1 MESLSED
8 IRRKRE
14 SKNMTIEDLSEKTK
28 ISVAVLKDIEDG
40 KFDRYQGDE
49 AYVKMYLK
57 KISNILDMDSEELT
71 QQYYALTKE
80 IELEQLREKQEAV
93 SSNEKVVEKGK
104 KFSFEA
110 PHLARKPSVY
120 EDKSHVAIIR
130 AAVVLLLV
138 CLVIAVVWW
147 GFYSTRSQTNDPSF
161 VQPNTPT
168 VEGEVPTQEPT
179 NPDND
184 DTPVQTGI
192 TVTKKGT
199 LDFHFTLPENTETF
213 IFKIEFTEK
222 SWAQLTVNG
231 ELYDDF
237 AAKIYHNTDSIEPE
251 IVEVEL
257 TVSEF
262 NDLVLRNGYSMGQ
275 RYYINDQ
282 EIPLED
288 EDHSNGA
295 TDLHLTLD
303 K

>member
-14 SKNMTIEDLSEKTK
+14 SKNMTIEDLCEKTK

-57 KISNILDMDSEELT
+57 KISNVLDMDSEELT

-80 IELEQLREKQEAV
+80 IELEQLREKKEAV

-130 AAVVLLLV
+130 AVVILLLV
-138 CLVIAVVWW
+138 CMVIAIVWW
-147 GFYSTRSQTNDPSF
+147 GFYSTRSQTNDPAF

-168 VEGEVPTQEPT
+168 VEGEVPSNEPT
-179 NPDND
+179 DND
-184 DTPVQTGI
+184 TDDSPAQTGVTI
-192 TVTKKGT
+192 TKKGT

-213 IFKIEFTEK
+213 TFKIEFSEK
-222 SWAQLTVNG
+222 SWAQLTVNNQ
-231 ELYDDF
+231 LYDGFD
-237 AAKIYHNTDSIEPE
+237 AKIYHNNDSSEPE

-257 TVSEF
+257 KVSDF
-262 NDLVLRNGYSMGQ
+262 NDLILRNGYSMGQ
-275 RYYINDQ
+275 RYYINNQ
-282 EIPLED
+282 EVPLED
-288 EDHSNGA
+288 EDYSNGA